1 MRTKRIISRIS
12 AIAIAMICNCGPIYS
27 EAYVLSNSSNYKI
40 TYKVSKTLEFKTDK
54 KSLDFVSARE
64 GNKETDLSD
73 NSSNN
78 TSDSVNTVDAYK
90 QIDLSNEKEMMYLA
104 NTVMHEIGSANDD
117 FTSDPF
123 NCPIQNVVCVILN
136 RVVSNS
142 SDFKNMNSIEDVVKA
157 PNQFTGITPF
167 LERKNYAN
175 ENVYKAIKAVVEEHG
190 DITDGALYFHS
201 GARKGFFAS
210 NSIQF
215 MFKDKAGHSF
225 YKNK

>member
-1 MRTKRIISRIS
+1 MRTKRIMLCIS
-12 AIAIAMICNCGPIYS
+12 ATVIAMICNRSPIHS

-54 KSLDFVSARE
+54 KSLDFISARE
-64 GNKETDLSD
+64 GNKETELSD
-73 NSSNN
+73 GRFNN
-78 TSDSVNTVDAYK
+78 TTGSVNTVDVYK

-104 NTVMHEIGSANDD
+104 NTVMHEIGSAKDD
-117 FTSDPF
+117 FTSDPS

-167 LERKNYAN
+167 LERKDYAN

-190 DITDGALYFHS
+190 DITGGALYFHS
-201 GARKGFFAS
+201 GARNGFFAS
-210 NSIQF
+210 NTIQF
-215 MFKDKAGHSF
+215 MFKDKAGHCF